1 MGKGIRKTK
10 NCHFLISSGASPEWQ
25 LMIGPKGDKSVNKKR
40 IMDFQCVK
48 TTNNDDFCLD
58 L

>member
-1 MGKGIRKTK
+1 LS
-10 NCHFLISSGASPEWQ
+10 FLISSGASPEWQ

-40 IMDFQCVK
+40 IVDFQCVK
-48 TTNNDDFCLD
+48 TTNNDDICLD